1 MSEESLSRQRNQD
14 TVPTARELAIV
25 LFRRRRVFLWVSLAV
40 LVSAVAY
47 AALGTKYEAT
57 MKILV
62 RRGRAE
68 APLSAGENAPL
79 DLTRMA
85 VTEEELNS
93 EVELLRDDDV
103 LRRVVQ
109 ETGVGGRDWFH
120 FLRLGEGPQARVE
133 RAARRLA
140 KKLTVEPVKKTDLIT
155 IRYATSNP
163 ENAEKVLRS
172 VAEAYLE
179 KHMSVHRPAGEAHF
193 FEQQMD
199 AARKQLDESQQTLFR
214 FSAAHG
220 AISAALQRDLALQ
233 KLSEVDASERQTAIE
248 LSATEKRAAAL
259 RDLLSTL
266 PERATT
272 QVRSADNP
280 ELLKALKSNLLDL
293 QLKRTQLLT
302 KFEPGHRLVQEVD
315 RQIEQ
320 AQEAIRQESAHPLH
334 DETSDQNAHFEWAKS
349 ELEKSEVELSALHAR
364 QVAASRQTA
373 AYHQIAETLGADA
386 IAQDDLLSNEKT
398 ALENYLL
405 YVKKQEEAR
414 LNDALDERG
423 IVNVAVAE
431 WPIVPALPVWSA
443 PMVLAIGFFASGV
456 AGTAAAFVA
465 DYIDPAF
472 RDAEDVRS
480 YLNAPVLATL
490 PRSSRGRL
498 PA

>member
-1 MSEESLSRQRNQD
+1 MSEEFLSRQRNQD

-220 AISAALQRDLALQ
+220 AISAALQRDKAKGIASLPVLINSGNRYRAPETASPALFNHVLSYLPEFDLYVDSTVGVAPFGILTAAEYGKPVALAVAPGAFLTHLPLVAAEENEETLQ
-233 KLSEVDASERQTAIE
+233 TTAQLSADGTVAGQSTTTASGPFGIRLRELAAGIEAKGREQMAATELRKLGWPGKGSFEFEPPRDGLAPNYTVSGSFELEARPEFMEGKAFAPPQAPNAGSPGRISARLLDVAENRADTLLLRPPTRGVGADPTSRPGYRIAAERQ
-248 LSATEKRAAAL
+248 
-259 RDLLSTL
+259 
-266 PERATT
+266 
-272 QVRSADNP
+272 
-280 ELLKALKSNLLDL
+280 
-293 QLKRTQLLT
+293 
-302 KFEPGHRLVQEVD
+302 D
-315 RQIEQ
+315 R
-320 AQEAIRQESAHPLH
+320 
-334 DETSDQNAHFEWAKS
+334 
-349 ELEKSEVELSALHAR
+349 
-364 QVAASRQTA
+364 
-373 AYHQIAETLGADA
+373 
-386 IAQDDLLSNEKT
+386 
-398 ALENYLL
+398 
-405 YVKKQEEAR
+405 
-414 LNDALDERG
+414 
-423 IVNVAVAE
+423 
-431 WPIVPALPVWSA
+431 
-443 PMVLAIGFFASGV
+443 
-456 AGTAAAFVA
+456 
-465 DYIDPAF
+465 
-472 RDAEDVRS
+472 
-480 YLNAPVLATL
+480 
-490 PRSSRGRL
+490 
-498 PA
+498 